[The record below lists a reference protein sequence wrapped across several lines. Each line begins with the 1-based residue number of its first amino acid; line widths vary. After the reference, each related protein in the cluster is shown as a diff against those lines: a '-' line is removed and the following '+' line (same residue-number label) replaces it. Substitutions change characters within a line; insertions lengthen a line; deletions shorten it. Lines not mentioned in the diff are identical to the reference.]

1 MYVLQ
6 LTRVAQ
12 RKVGCKLKRGFKFL
26 YLTVEHTKLHPY
38 IDLEIYKMSKFYIHI
53 RLQTTCIFNPLL
65 CHQSIVKDVLVK
77 NV

>member
-12 RKVGCKLKRGFKFL
+12 CKVGCKLKRGFKFL
-26 YLTVEHTKLHPY
+26 YLTIEHTKLHPY
-38 IDLEIYKMSKFYIHI
+38 TGLEIYKHVKILYLYSA
-53 RLQTTCIFNPLL
+53 TCIFNPLL
-65 CHQSIVKDVLVK
+65 CHQPSKRLTMYIVK